1 MRFDDTE
8 LQHLLTWV
16 QDGVVSRRQILEF
29 GGSDGDIKRMLR
41 RRELTRVFPGV
52 FVNHTGRLSRS
63 QYEHAAVLWCWPAA
77 LGFESALGQRP
88 LDGRVRVVIP
98 SGRQV
103 KSPRGIRVQAISDFD
118 GRVDDIASPPR
129 VRFAEAAIDAA
140 AERDEA
146 GALTLLSEALWTRRT
161 TVAELRR
168 VLGAR
173 ARVPRRGM
181 LTDLLRDLEEGT
193 CSVLERGYLHL
204 VERPHGLPKMN
215 RQVRDVLDGRTLYR
229 DGEYAAYGLVIEL
242 DGLAHHSGAEARAR
256 DSVRDLETLAERGEL
271 TVRLTHRQVFRE
283 HCRSA
288 ALVGKILQRQ
298 GWPGRPKRC
307 PLCPGR

>member
-1 MRFDDTE
+1 MGSGLCLVE
-8 LQHLLTWV
+8 LERRHDLAREATKARLCAELETQFEHG
-16 QDGVVSRRQILEF
+16 GV
-29 GGSDGDIKRMLR
+29 
-41 RRELTRVFPGV
+41 
-52 FVNHTGRLSRS
+52 
-63 QYEHAAVLWCWPAA
+63 
-77 LGFESALGQRP
+77 
-88 LDGRVRVVIP
+88 
-98 SGRQV
+98 
-103 KSPRGIRVQAISDFD
+103 
-118 GRVDDIASPPR
+118 
-129 VRFAEAAIDAA
+129 AEAALRALIYVRLPGGTADERGFAMIQAVRAA
-140 AERDEA
+140 QPADRR
-146 GALTLLSEALWTRRT
+146 LSLSELRDVLRTQYLLVRLDERRAIRAIPQLLPREQAPRRAALD
-161 TVAELRR
+161 ALRR